1 MVTRLIENATH
12 PFVESEFAQLI
23 ALFAA
28 WRQDI
33 DSEPFA
39 YEGEWA
45 TVDAPAFRVVAS
57 WPARQPPYPRP
68 ERPPCHRETT

>member
-1 MVTRLIENATH
+1 MEPTY
-12 PFVESEFAQLI
+12 AQLI

-39 YEGEWA
+39 YEGEW
-45 TVDAPAFRVVAS
+45 TNVDKTM
-57 WPARQPPYPRP
+57 WD
-68 ERPPCHRETT
+68 REV